1 MAMQPEVRYINAYV
15 SGTAACQPEKKPQ
28 KKQSVR
34 LPKAK
39 KQQKLVIPV
48 DMVAVGGILAA
59 VILSIALLIGLT
71 QMHQAQQEAR
81 ALKDYAISLQ
91 EENQQLQD
99 TYTSGYNLE
108 EIRDIA
114 LKMGMVP
121 VEDVP
126 HMQIQLTAPQQ
137 VQQPTAWES
146 FWAFMV
152 GLFA

>member
-59 VILSIALLIGLT
+59 VILSVALLVGLT

>member
-15 SGTAACQPEKKPQ
+15 SGTAAYQPEKKPQ

-34 LPKAK
+34 LPKAR

-59 VILSIALLIGLT
+59 VVLSVLLVVGLM
-71 QMHQAQQEAR
+71 QMNQAQQEAK
-81 ALKDYAISLQ
+81 AMKDYAISLQ
-91 EENQQLQD
+91 AENQKLQD
-99 TYTSGYNLE
+99 TYSSGYNPE
-108 EIRDIA
+108 EIREIA

-126 HMQIQLTAPQQ
+126 HVQIQLTAPQQ

>member
-15 SGTAACQPEKKPQ
+15 SGTAAYQPEKKPQ

-34 LPKAK
+34 LPKAR

-59 VILSIALLIGLT
+59 VVLSVLLVVGLT
-71 QMHQAQQEAR
+71 QMNQAQQEAK
-81 ALKDYAISLQ
+81 AMKDYAISLQ
-91 EENQQLQD
+91 AENQKLQD
-99 TYTSGYNLE
+99 TYSSGYNLE
-108 EIRDIA
+108 EIREIA

>member
-1 MAMQPEVRYINAYV
+1 MAMHTEVRYINAYV
-15 SGTAACQPEKKPQ
+15 SGTAAYQPEKKPQ

-34 LPKAK
+34 LPKVR
-39 KQQKLVIPV
+39 KQQKLMIPV
-48 DMVAVGGILAA
+48 DMVAVCGILAA
-59 VILSIALLIGLT
+59 VILSVALLVGLT
-71 QMHQAQQEAR
+71 QMHQAQQEAK
-81 ALKDYAISLQ
+81 AMKDYTIALQ
-91 EENQQLQD
+91 AENQKLQD
-99 TYTSGYNLE
+99 TYSSGYNLE
-108 EIRDIA
+108 EIREIA

-152 GLFA
+152 GMFA